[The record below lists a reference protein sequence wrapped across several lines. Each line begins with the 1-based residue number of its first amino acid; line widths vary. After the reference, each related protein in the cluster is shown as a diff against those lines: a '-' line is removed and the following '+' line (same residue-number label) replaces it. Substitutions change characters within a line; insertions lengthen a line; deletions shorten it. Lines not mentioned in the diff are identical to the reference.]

1 MGAGASV
8 RRKMEAEREHYDE
21 QVKTVSEKLSKR
33 EEEHAA
39 ETNKLRT
46 ENASLKENI
55 KQLRTDLV
63 EERELWRQEREKTV
77 SMMFG
82 QLPLPLLEAATGQA
96 ARSKDTST
104 AVLLQNAPVLT
115 KTYPTAVIACCNVVG
130 FHRLVGNMSASE
142 AVDLTDKLH
151 ILVDRAFQAPSMF
164 VIERSAD
171 CCTVVSGIC
180 SATERDTNPAE
191 QKPQTPIVTSSS
203 SGGIA
208 NHRQQTPDFSLS
220 SQVLPGA
227 IEDDGA
233 DLSPRPRSEACTP
246 AGVGSARRGNAA
258 LHQDAAVQ
266 CATSMAM
273 SSLRLLESS
282 VSVNIPGPKTEA
294 NHGQLQLRIA
304 LHSGSIHAGVVG
316 VTQHSTGLPP
326 DQLQHATPVPRL
338 HVFGNTYSEALKLR
352 DTSLALQ
359 IRVSQRFREL
369 ILASHSKFVLE
380 QCPDFQSSTG
390 GAASSALQHT
400 YWLVG
405 TEDTDVGLPPLD
417 RAVSLGNYD
426 DL

>member
-1 MGAGASV
+1 MQEGQG
-8 RRKMEAEREHYDE
+8 
-21 QVKTVSEKLSKR
+21 TFSEKANVRVTL
-33 EEEHAA
+33 HGLCADLLPI
-39 ETNKLRT
+39 ETNSGLSSFRDC
-46 ENASLKENI
+46 A
-55 KQLRTDLV
+55 QGV
-63 EERELWRQEREKTV
+63 CTV
-77 SMMFG
+77 
-82 QLPLPLLEAATGQA
+82 PL
-96 ARSKDTST
+96 
-104 AVLLQNAPVLT
+104 N
-115 KTYPTAVIACCNVVG
+115 
-130 FHRLVGNMSASE
+130 SASH
-142 AVDLTDKLH
+142 T
-151 ILVDRAFQAPSMF
+151 
-164 VIERSAD
+164 
-171 CCTVVSGIC
+171 
-180 SATERDTNPAE
+180 
-191 QKPQTPIVTSSS
+191 
-203 SGGIA
+203 
-208 NHRQQTPDFSLS
+208 FSFSPLS
-220 SQVLPGA
+220 Q
-227 IEDDGA
+227 
-233 DLSPRPRSEACTP
+233 
-246 AGVGSARRGNAA
+246 
-258 LHQDAAVQ
+258 AAVQ

-282 VSVNIPGPKTEA
+282 VSVNIPGPKTAA